1 MMRLLATVVLELA
14 ANAVGLLVA
23 AWLLPGFTI
32 DVVGFVIVLAI
43 FTVVKF
49 IAAPLMLKLSMQY
62 VRQLSGGVAL
72 VTTFVGLLIT
82 TLITDGLVITGI
94 SAWILSTLIVW
105 LFGVLAAIV
114 LPMFLFKQLL
124 SDDRSKG
131 TA

>member
-23 AWLLPGFTI
+23 AWLLAGFTI

-72 VTTFVGLLIT
+72 VTTLVGLFVT

-105 LFGVLAAIV
+105 LFGVLAAII

-124 SDDRSKG
+124 SDDRSKPR
-131 TA
+131 A